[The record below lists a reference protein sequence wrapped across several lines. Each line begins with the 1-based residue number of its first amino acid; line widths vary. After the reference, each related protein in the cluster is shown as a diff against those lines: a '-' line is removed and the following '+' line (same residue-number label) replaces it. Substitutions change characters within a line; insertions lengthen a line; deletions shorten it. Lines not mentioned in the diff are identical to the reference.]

1 MTSVTSASRKDASAR
16 ATNAPVAALA
26 AAKSKRNLNVKRTT
40 LLASAL
46 CLAIASFGSLADDK
60 KDAMEHPVSKQARH
74 DPTDKMERADRMD
87 RMEKKNDARRTK
99 QPDSMERGRVR

>member
-26 AAKSKRNLNVKRTT
+26 A
-40 LLASAL
+40 
-46 CLAIASFGSLADDK
+46 AIASFGSLADDK